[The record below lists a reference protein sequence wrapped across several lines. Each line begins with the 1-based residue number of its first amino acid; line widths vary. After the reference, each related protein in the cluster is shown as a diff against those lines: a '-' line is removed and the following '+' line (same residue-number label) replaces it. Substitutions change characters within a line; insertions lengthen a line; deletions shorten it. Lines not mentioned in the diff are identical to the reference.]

1 MAKMFYTTE
10 EAAAKLNVTPD
21 ALKQYVSDNKLREF
35 RDGARVMFKVDQVDK
50 LAEVKPTGNADS
62 GINLELTDAGPSDAI
77 SLADSGI
84 HRALPRKTPLSP
96 AAANPRAA
104 AFPWPAPVPRAF
116 RWPVQRLPDCR
127 AKRYLSPAK

>member
-50 LAEVKPTGNADS
+50 PLETWKPSATLIPAL
-62 GINLELTDAGPSDAI
+62 ILELADAGPSDAI
-77 SLADSGI
+77 LWPIQEFIAP
-84 HRALPRKTPLSP
+84 LPRKTP
-96 AAANPRAA
+96 
-104 AFPWPAPVPRAF
+104 
-116 RWPVQRLPDCR
+116 
-127 AKRYLSPAK
+127 